1 MASEPYVPIAQLT
14 TQQNLMTALEV
25 TTDDA
30 EPYADDLETAT
41 NSTLSS
47 KTTTETL
54 ADRQFNM
61 FLFGGA

>member
-47 KTTTETL
+47 KNTTETL
-54 ADRQFNM
+54 AEEQFNM